1 MASDERPEPTNLFCV
16 YDKLMSVSMIF
27 RLDFGTVLTV
37 WYFVLL
43 YYSLYQI
50 YLVKPDVVKSF
61 WLA

>member
-1 MASDERPEPTNLFCV
+1 MVVESI
-16 YDKLMSVSMIF
+16 KLMSVSMIF

-43 YYSLYQI
+43 YYSFCVI
-50 YLVKPDVVKSF
+50 YLVQPDVVKSF

>member
-1 MASDERPEPTNLFCV
+1 MVVESI
-16 YDKLMSVSMIF
+16 KLMSVSMIF